1 VVYQVSREQHPSRP
15 NMPKRICNKCDKKK
29 PSYDFYDD
37 SRNTCKECK
46 KMYSKDRYQASKGDV
61 KYVEERRNKVNDDQQ
76 LDDDLQ
82 YKNKKLKKRVRK
94 LEERMDTMNHIIY
107 QQKKE
112 ICQINA
118 LNDGFVTSFKV
129 NQEEELD
136 SANIVEILE

>member
-1 VVYQVSREQHPSRP
+1 
-15 NMPKRICNKCDKKK
+15 
-29 PSYDFYDD
+29 
-37 SRNTCKECK
+37 
-46 KMYSKDRYQASKGDV
+46 MYSKDRYQASKGDV

-118 LNDGFVTSFKV
+118 LIDGFVTSFKV